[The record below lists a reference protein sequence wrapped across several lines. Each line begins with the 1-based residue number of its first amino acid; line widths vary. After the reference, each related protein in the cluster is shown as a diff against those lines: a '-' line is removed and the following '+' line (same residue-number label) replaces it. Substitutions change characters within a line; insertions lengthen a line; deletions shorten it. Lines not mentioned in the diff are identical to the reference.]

1 MANHFRKIWGKEA
14 GWAHSV
20 LFTADLR
27 TFSDRLAASKKS
39 KVEVDVDVKEE
50 KDDDV
55 KIDTKVTTT
64 LAVKRPQPDDDEK
77 VKVEDDG
84 EETKENKNGV
94 VQTSQTTSTRRMSKR
109 LRNR

>member
-1 MANHFRKIWGKEA
+1 M
-14 GWAHSV
+14 
-20 LFTADLR
+20 
-27 TFSDRLAASKKS
+27 
-39 KVEVDVDVKEE
+39 DVKEE

>member
-1 MANHFRKIWGKEA
+1 MN
-14 GWAHSV
+14 
-20 LFTADLR
+20 
-27 TFSDRLAASKKS
+27 
-39 KVEVDVDVKEE
+39 VKEE

>member
-1 MANHFRKIWGKEA
+1 M
-14 GWAHSV
+14 
-20 LFTADLR
+20 
-27 TFSDRLAASKKS
+27 
-39 KVEVDVDVKEE
+39 DVKEE

-94 VQTSQTTSTRRMSKR
+94 VQTSQTTSTRGMSKR

>member
-1 MANHFRKIWGKEA
+1 M
-14 GWAHSV
+14 
-20 LFTADLR
+20 
-27 TFSDRLAASKKS
+27 
-39 KVEVDVDVKEE
+39 DVKEE

-55 KIDTKVTTT
+55 KVDTKVTTT

-109 LRNR
+109 LRNS

>member
-1 MANHFRKIWGKEA
+1 M
-14 GWAHSV
+14 
-20 LFTADLR
+20 
-27 TFSDRLAASKKS
+27 
-39 KVEVDVDVKEE
+39 DVKEE

-55 KIDTKVTTT
+55 KVDTKVTTT

>member
-1 MANHFRKIWGKEA
+1 MN
-14 GWAHSV
+14 
-20 LFTADLR
+20 
-27 TFSDRLAASKKS
+27 
-39 KVEVDVDVKEE
+39 VKEE

-94 VQTSQTTSTRRMSKR
+94 VQTSQTTSTRGMSKR

>member
-1 MANHFRKIWGKEA
+1 M
-14 GWAHSV
+14 
-20 LFTADLR
+20 
-27 TFSDRLAASKKS
+27 
-39 KVEVDVDVKEE
+39 DVKEE

-55 KIDTKVTTT
+55 KVDTKVTTT
-64 LAVKRPQPDDDEK
+64 LAVKRPQPDDDKK

>member
-1 MANHFRKIWGKEA
+1 M
-14 GWAHSV
+14 
-20 LFTADLR
+20 
-27 TFSDRLAASKKS
+27 
-39 KVEVDVDVKEE
+39 DVKEE
-50 KDDDV
+50 KNDDV
-55 KIDTKVTTT
+55 KVDTKVTTT